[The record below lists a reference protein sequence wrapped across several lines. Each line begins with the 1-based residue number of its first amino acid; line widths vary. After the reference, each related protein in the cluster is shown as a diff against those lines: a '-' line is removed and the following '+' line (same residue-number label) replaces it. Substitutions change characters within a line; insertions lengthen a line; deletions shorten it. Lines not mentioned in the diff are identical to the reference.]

1 MRYSYEN
8 LQILL
13 NSATFFNPRFKNT
26 FVTKENDVT
35 EVLLQKAAT
44 ADLSNIQSVMESTQ
58 AEQEEQTAAKKQKQ
72 DLGSLLSSIVS
83 EKKRKEVGNGDECQA
98 RIESLEIPADRLNKE
113 LEMYKCMEE
122 TNATENPLSWWKR
135 HESSLPI
142 VSMCAK
148 YYLCIPASSS
158 ASERVFSTSGLICSP
173 LRSRLSS
180 DNIDTLVFLSKNL
193 QLSKK

>member
-1 MRYSYEN
+1 
-8 LQILL
+8 
-13 NSATFFNPRFKNT
+13 
-26 FVTKENDVT
+26 
-35 EVLLQKAAT
+35 
-44 ADLSNIQSVMESTQ
+44 MESTQ
-58 AEQEEQTAAKKQKQ
+58 EEQEEQTAGKKQKR

-83 EKKRKEVGNGDECQA
+83 EKKRKELGKGDECQA
-98 RIESLEIPADRLNKE
+98 GRESLEMPTDRLKKE
-113 LEMYKCMEE
+113 LQMYKSMEE
-122 TNATENPLSWWKR
+122 TNATDNPLSWWKR

-142 VSMCAK
+142 LSTFAK

-193 QLSKK
+193 QLSKELSKK